1 MFAKLFGKQN
11 PVKREPD
18 KIWQTRQLQY
28 LGLLRF
34 LESLNRQTTRVL
46 LIAHFPETF
55 RALSGLLA
63 AQATPLKTYTTA
75 SEGFQLQELSAYQPA
90 GRVSLALAAA
100 LPDTLTAPSRPT
112 TAAGNFTI
120 NVLVAEHHPLPSFD
134 DRITAFAASLPCRS
148 TVCFHEALDGALLRS
163 FGGEQIARLMTS
175 LGLPDTE
182 FIANPTID
190 RSIRAAQEKIAR
202 QVANPV
208 TTDSAEQWF
217 QLHLP
222 QKN

>member
-34 LESLNRQTTRVL
+34 LESHNRQTTRVL

-63 AQATPLKTYTTA
+63 TQSIPYQTYTTA

-90 GRVSLALAAA
+90 GRVLLGLAAA
-100 LPDTLTAPSRPT
+100 LPDALTAPSHP
-112 TAAGNFTI
+112 TAARNFTI

-134 DRITAFAASLPCRS
+134 DRLTAFAASLPGPS
-148 TVCFHEALDGALLRS
+148 TVCFHEALDGPLLRAH
-163 FGGEQIARLMTS
+163 GGDQIARLMTS
-175 LGLPDTE
+175 LGIPDTE

-190 RSIRAAQEKIAR
+190 RSIRVAQEKIAR
-202 QVANPV
+202 QVANPI

-222 QKN
+222 QRN